1 MRVSARIYFCR
12 SSSSITVR
20 FKPCHG
26 RCARPEN
33 AGAPVA
39 TRGFQRHPNDRSFLL
54 RHGQRES
61 KNSCHHPVAAQ
72 QSSMPPLIL
81 GGEYPITCNSVN
93 LRSAFRQTRALPSA
107 WDKGVFKLTGY
118 KKGPK
123 RSLFSQGLYP
133 EGRGTPPKISL
144 QPSALSFQLLADSR
158 SLTANSSR

>member
-1 MRVSARIYFCR
+1 
-12 SSSSITVR
+12 
-20 FKPCHG
+20 
-26 RCARPEN
+26 
-33 AGAPVA
+33 
-39 TRGFQRHPNDRSFLL
+39 L

-158 SLTANSSR
+158 SLTALGNSSDMDGGATSITSGFQLTVSSSSRKGKGSGF